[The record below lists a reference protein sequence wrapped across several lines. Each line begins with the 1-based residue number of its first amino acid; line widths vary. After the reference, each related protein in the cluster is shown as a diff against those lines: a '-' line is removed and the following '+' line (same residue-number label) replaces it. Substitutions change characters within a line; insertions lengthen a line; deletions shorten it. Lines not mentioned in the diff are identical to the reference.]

1 MNLPA
6 STSESTVLGSLH
18 TRWTQLA
25 PRERTLLA
33 AALTVVGIAL
43 LWQLL
48 LAPSFNTLRTATAQ
62 AKTLDAQLQHMQ
74 SLQSQ
79 AGALQKQ
86 APLAYGDALRALNLA
101 TKQTLGTAAKVNIV
115 AERAN
120 VTLQAASADA
130 LAQWLA
136 QARLN
141 ARSIPME
148 ARLTRLA
155 TPGGVS
161 WSGVLV
167 MSLPQRQ

>member
-1 MNLPA
+1 MTLPA
-6 STSESTVLGSLH
+6 STSASTLLGPLH

-48 LAPSFNTLRTATAQ
+48 LAPAFNTLRTATAQ
-62 AKTLDAQLQHMQ
+62 GKTLDAQLQHMQ
-74 SLQSQ
+74 SLQAQ
-79 AGALQKQ
+79 ASALQKQ
-86 APLAYGDALRALNLA
+86 APLTYDDALRALNQA
-101 TKQTLGTAAKVNIV
+101 TKQTLGTTAQITIV

-120 VTLQAASADA
+120 VNLQAASADA

-141 ARSIPME
+141 ARSIPLE

-155 TPGGVS
+155 TPGGVT

-167 MSLPQRQ
+167 MSLPQRP